1 MREEDV
7 GSEIRL
13 AVAKPR
19 DEGRVGLEVE
29 LEAEDEGLG
38 GDVVKGAEVGAVGE
52 GGAGG
57 EVGHVDWQLFV

>member
-38 GDVVKGAEVGAVGE
+38 GDVVKGAALKAIRFAESLAR
-52 GGAGG
+52 AR
-57 EVGHVDWQLFV
+57 DCK